1 MPSVTPERA
10 GVVLLRVWIEN
21 GSPDGLR
28 VRIVA
33 ETVPRSSESPF
44 ERVVASVEEAVEI
57 LRGWLDEFVAA
68 DA

>member
-1 MPSVTPERA
+1 MTPERT

-33 ETVPRSSESPF
+33 ETVPRATEPPF
-44 ERVVASVEEAVEI
+44 ERVVATVGEAVEI
-57 LRGWLDEFVAA
+57 VRDWLDEFVTA

>member
-1 MPSVTPERA
+1 VAPERT

-33 ETVPRSSESPF
+33 ETVPRSSEPSF
-44 ERVVASVEEAVEI
+44 ERVVASVDEAVEI
-57 LRGWLDEFVAA
+57 VRRWLDDFVAA
-68 DA
+68 VA